1 MRHLRHLCHLLAI
14 ITFVAGATACTSA
27 PTTCGATKSVPSP
40 GTVASAGS
48 PVVYVAG
55 DSIVA
60 SGILSDPGRD
70 GFAARLR
77 ARICGDRCG
86 GPGQPTVVSVA
97 AGGTRLTDPEGK
109 DPNAL
114 IHKWPSILD
123 ATPRPTVIVVGIG
136 INDVA
141 LTSDAR
147 YGDAY
152 RRIVFSALERGI
164 RVVPATMSPCNAH
177 LPHCGVLDPQ
187 RRTLNGWLR
196 AYWGA
201 GKVADF
207 SAAVSTPGTE
217 TLDPAYDS
225 GDGLHLNAA
234 GTQRIADS
242 VPLGQIGPT
251 APATTPG
258 C

>member
-1 MRHLRHLCHLLAI
+1 MRHLRHLVTIVA
-14 ITFVAGATACTSA
+14 VAAGAVACSSA
-27 PTTCGATKSVPSP
+27 PTTCGVAMSMPSQ
-40 GTVASAGS
+40 GAAAGAG

-60 SGILSDPGRD
+60 SGILSNPERD

-77 ARICGDRCG
+77 ARLCGDRCG
-86 GPGQPTVVSVA
+86 QPGQPTVISVA
-97 AGGTRLTDPEGK
+97 VGGTRLTDPEGK

-114 IHKWPSILD
+114 IRKWPSLLD
-123 ATPRPTVIVVGIG
+123 ATPKPTVIVVGIG

-141 LTSDAR
+141 LTSNAEFS
-147 YGDAY
+147 DAY
-152 RRIVFSALERGI
+152 RKIVSSAQERGI
-164 RVVPATMSPCNAH
+164 HVIPATMSPCNAT
-177 LPHCGVLDPQ
+177 LKHCGVLQPQ
-187 RRTLNGWLR
+187 RRALNNWLR
-196 AYWGA
+196 AHWGA
-201 GKVADF
+201 DKVADF
-207 SAAVSTPGTE
+207 SNAVRKPGTE

-242 VPLGQIGPT
+242 VPLNRIPT
-251 APATTPG
+251 ASPAVPPTTPH